1 MALYEICFAQEGRE
15 NFLEKLMLTLRYE
28 ASLEVN
34 LVKKGENRISRTNRA
49 CAKSL
54 TRGRVLRIRS
64 GKQTSGTNSEMA
76 NGEEPGEIS
85 LRGGQRP
92 DLLIQNRFCL
102 NLTSNEKS

>member
-34 LVKKGENRISRTNRA
+34 LVKKGENRISRRDRA

-54 TRGRVLRIRS
+54 TRGRVLRIRNR
-64 GKQTSGTNSEMA
+64 KQNSETNPEMA
-76 NGEEPGEIS
+76 SGES
-85 LRGGQRP
+85 QVR
-92 DLLIQNRFCL
+92 
-102 NLTSNEKS
+102 SA

>member
-76 NGEEPGEIS
+76 NGEEPGEID
-85 LRGGQRP
+85 P
-92 DLLIQNRFCL
+92 
-102 NLTSNEKS
+102 E